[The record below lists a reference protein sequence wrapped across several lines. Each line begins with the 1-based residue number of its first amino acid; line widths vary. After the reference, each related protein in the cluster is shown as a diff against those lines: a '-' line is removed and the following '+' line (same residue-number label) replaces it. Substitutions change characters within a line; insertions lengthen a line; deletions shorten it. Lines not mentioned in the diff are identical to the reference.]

1 MFPSLVDEINGVLGD
16 GPEGLKTRENKASSP
31 LTMFEKPFYACLI
44 APYYSMH
51 RNHVEVETTLV
62 ATFVTLLLKLASN
75 MTLPSYEGYV
85 GGSR

>member
-1 MFPSLVDEINGVLGD
+1 MFPSLVDVINGVIGD
-16 GPEGLKTRENKASSP
+16 GPEDLKTQKNKASSP
-31 LTMFEKPFYACLI
+31 LTMSKKPFYACLI

-62 ATFVTLLLKLASN
+62 DTPVALLLKLASN

>member
-1 MFPSLVDEINGVLGD
+1 MFPSLVDVINGVFGD
-16 GPEGLKTRENKASSP
+16 GPEGLKTQKNKASSP
-31 LTMFEKPFYACLI
+31 LTMFKKPFYACLI
-44 APYYSMH
+44 TPYYSMH

-62 ATFVTLLLKLASN
+62 ATPVTSLLKLASN

>member
-1 MFPSLVDEINGVLGD
+1 
-16 GPEGLKTRENKASSP
+16 
-31 LTMFEKPFYACLI
+31 
-44 APYYSMH
+44 MH

-85 GGSR
+85 GGSRYMCAIVVGYAKWVGVMH

>member
-1 MFPSLVDEINGVLGD
+1 MFPSLVDVINGVIGD
-16 GPEGLKTRENKASSP
+16 GPEDLNTQKNKASSP
-31 LTMFEKPFYACLI
+31 LTMFKKPFYACLI

-51 RNHVEVETTLV
+51 RNHVEVTTLV
-62 ATFVTLLLKLASN
+62 GTLVTLLLKLASN